1 MGMRRVGPEAD
12 AVMAAIDDLRAHPLR
27 GRDEVVL
34 EFAPQR
40 LREEDVDPVS
50 VIDGFRSIGLRPEGD
65 GLPADPGELV
75 LAVDASGG
83 SATLRLVPVAAPPGL
98 GEKLLPAR
106 RRLGRRMA
114 RDFPPVPPRT
124 LAYDAAKRALVCRLL
139 DDAEWREVFA
149 AAGALPAGLG
159 TGYDER
165 VVEYPW
171 LFSRLPRGRVLDA
184 GSVMNHRYLLERA
197 LTEAEIAELTI
208 VTLAPEP
215 HAFTSLKVS
224 YLYADLRELP
234 LRDDWFDEVVCL
246 STIEH
251 VGMDNE
257 VYGVRAERA
266 DDPGEEAA
274 RALRELLRVVK
285 PGGRIHLSVPYGR
298 REDHGWFR
306 QFDRA
311 ETDALFEAA
320 GVGRREE
327 AFFAHL
333 PTGWQRVSADDASD
347 VAYNAEPTAADD
359 LAVAARAVLCAT
371 IYA

>member
-1 MGMRRVGPEAD
+1 MGTRTVGPEAD
-12 AVMAAIDDLRAHPLR
+12 AVMAAIDHLRSHL
-27 GRDEVVL
+27 GRREEVVL

-83 SATLRLVPVAAPPGL
+83 SARLRLVPVAAPPGL
-98 GEKLLPAR
+98 KEKLLPAR

-159 TGYDER
+159 AGYDER

-171 LFSRLPRGRVLDA
+171 LFSRLPRNRVLDA

-257 VYGVRAERA
+257 VYGVKAERA

-311 ETDALFEAA
+311 EADALFERA

-327 AFFAHL
+327 TFFAHF
-333 PTGWQRVSADDASD
+333 PTGWQRVGADDASD
-347 VAYNAEPTAADD
+347 FAYNAEPTAADD